1 MWDYHSTIARQT
13 AMAFVD
19 AGTSLPS
26 AQLIWAY
33 LNRIYGIPEVDNT
46 EHLPDLVT
54 THAAAIAGLTTFS
67 VERLP
72 RLEQLTDRALAH
84 TTGGFH
90 THPLWE
96 STGRRLDVEHG

>member
-1 MWDYHSTIARQT
+1 MIWD
-13 AMAFVD
+13 
-19 AGTSLPS
+19 
-26 AQLIWAY
+26 Y

-67 VERLP
+67 VERLL
-72 RLEQLTDRALAH
+72 RLERLTDRALHH

-96 STGRRLDVEHG
+96 SMERRLSAGDAAPLDSFQAPSVF